1 MFKSIVPTT
10 VGLNNSNYVHANI
23 DEGFNFYSNGNNNIS
38 NNFPKKENGQIA
50 IEHEQI
56 LNVSNSYKINVEN
69 LVNAKTPEEIALRIL
84 KSQNIQNKRKYTDN
98 NNANYE
104 INKKSC
110 NLYNPNLCY
119 VNNSSGLQ
127 ENISS
132 QNKVLNQKYSDQ
144 HYFKYNFSEYQFQNN
159 IKEKWK
165 RHSDNRVV
173 YNTHGNSQNLFRPN
187 SRTSN
192 DINSNSNNNNNYYND
207 FHNYYNRGSNF
218 YNNNYKSI
226 YTNRPNIT
234 NDSQFFNFQKIPNR
248 AHNSVPLSQFN
259 DPQNMNYIDSN
270 IINQIDMIKFAY
282 KTKFHNQKNINNIKH
297 AYNIEKS
304 NYCNNI
310 YLSQNNCQL
319 DIWPNISNPAPN
331 YIVQKN
337 IHIEPHQNNKLFPIL
352 ETHKFEKKTDEII
365 TEIDN
370 NDLMNIN
377 GNSQTHK
384 MAPNLNEEENQTLEK
399 IINPINMNNIV
410 DKNAKI
416 QTEDDNHKIDT
427 EKIDKINNSIII
439 QDNKNDLNENKIN
452 NHNINIIEEISPN
465 LNEENEEKSIR
476 GILINEEKFSNFIEN
491 DKSLPLSSLMFE
503 PKKELEIFKS
513 PELLDQT
520 DDEIL
525 YTLKDRKNK
534 ETEKYKNDYINLNKD
549 DDNKMRIF
557 FEQNIES
564 FLNLDSN
571 DINRNK
577 KLKNI
582 ISSIEI
588 CLKCEKDLTYAD
600 TRKIEILFDKLLS
613 NIDSYTNREI
623 SYRKFVKEYKEV
635 NSSSSFLD
643 EYGNENSINDEE
655 EDEVI
660 QSKLENNTEDEN
672 MNKIS
677 KKYSQKNR
685 QTNTKKNNLKN
696 NSIDEKTNTNN
707 ISDII
712 YGNYNILLYL
722 LLLNFTFFK
731 NYIDIEEINKHI
743 LINLKT
749 NFKNIIIKLCE
760 NEIKNKIIQFYNIH
774 EQFLIQLIWI
784 YEKVLLYIYDIYIY
798 IEKYDTVLINLLD
811 LCLLTFQTNYN
822 IQIIILHSINLLLKV
837 FNTNQLKNMKRY
849 ILDNLIMNIN
859 TIDFKY
865 NKINFKNSH
874 TNSTYI
880 HLSIFLII
888 KIAESFSFY
897 YGDIKKKFI
906 LQQKF
911 KQIKIQ
917 NKLDKKTDKNV
928 SKKFKNGKKREK
940 IYSMSSHDYSRI
952 IDKDEE
958 DEEDEDDEE
967 YNFYDEYSR
976 GKKGEKHNNN
986 NNKLKLKKKNIKTTE
1001 IKHVK
1006 DSNSSSDDS
1015 FNFSIFTSENDSEI
1029 LQSDIFLEKKLV
1041 GKPTNSDKVSKLR
1054 NNNNFIN
1061 DKNVYID
1068 NSKHL
1073 HKSVERKYSMR
1084 KKTKP
1089 KSDIYEYDNLND
1101 THDMKIMHHNK
1112 KKKNRDTIKVIA
1124 PIKYSDSIDQ
1134 YFDITY
1140 QKESLKTYEAKKKTE
1155 IANLENP
1162 TEEALNKFMM
1172 EQNFKRLNNI
1182 INYILIEIIKKILYD
1197 DNKNGRNILEVIVL
1211 DLIKCCDNPLLSLST
1226 MFIKNLTHLFFDIL
1240 NKKQENNIKE
1250 TCLFILRYMIKY
1262 IFSIY
1267 NYINNSCFHLLY
1279 NFNNETKNNKFIKPI
1294 LNIKDDN
1301 NNNNNHI
1308 DPIQN
1313 DSEIKLS
1320 PSFRKA
1326 NKILNREDSKSK
1338 KLTQTAKNKK
1348 AIIKGKNPKKKN
1360 QKKNEQNESTD
1371 NINITSISN
1380 DNENFKKNDTEKKNN
1395 FKCCHEKK
1403 EGEQIVLC
1411 SICEQLYHITCINKG
1426 FNKLDLENNNILFS
1440 LEESKTDEASQ
1451 EIEENYI
1458 RGKYQNIA
1466 QKEERD
1472 KYDNKNSGNNND
1484 ISKFL
1489 KYNCDNCKIKN
1500 NTKSFII
1507 KETQRY
1513 NSILNIS
1520 LKRKKEKKNGFYC
1533 MQKFLNNL
1541 NIFDIYYYYLLIY
1554 IKKDNLNENIEKNF
1568 NNIYTYILLLYN
1580 NFIYTSQVSQNL
1592 DNISEDHKLIE
1603 TVSVKKKKENQTN
1616 RKNKKNRNNKISDIS
1631 NTMCKDI
1638 HASQYSDQNI
1648 FELMREKNEDSEMKE
1663 KEKIVFLKKT
1673 NNLLIYEFK
1682 NVKENQDTILS
1693 LGDMYNF
1700 DIYISHIWKL
1710 YLYFFFYDFFTISF
1724 NQLFYILYENNN
1736 KNLRYYS
1743 ISIINNI
1750 INDNYL
1756 YLKCKQTQNILLS
1769 CLTDNY
1775 LKVREY
1781 TLCIFYN
1788 FCKSFL
1794 EVNIIINRTLKPTQ
1808 NFLLKNRK
1816 NEKKNKDFEISQIS
1830 DKIQNI
1836 RSKDI
1841 DSATNNTSENE
1852 YEWNHKN
1859 SQINLNEYITDEI
1872 IESVKRCTKDIKIS
1886 VRIISVK
1893 ILKYIIYFNKYIKRY
1908 NLLKQDDNTK
1918 YEENNYKQF
1927 HKENKIN
1934 DSISD
1939 NVLILNDLIERYASP
1954 FDNETMKN
1962 TVLEILIEIFF
1973 INIFAFSKKKKEME
1987 YLQDR
1992 ITKIPNKDNIT
2003 DENEQNYKSTT
2014 SLCKKKN
2021 YSENLSQEI
2030 EYDRHDTFIYAET
2043 FNDQT
2048 NNKYIEIEEDIN
2060 NLFIHLLYVFKNK
2073 HDINIINKMLEY
2085 MDKNFRKYE
2094 EKLNIMQN
2102 MMNKYNVNGEDY
2114 EEDENNPETKKKEEK
2129 KKKLIKKKKK
2139 KKNAIKNK
2147 RSKQDIK
2154 NDNIKYN
2161 YNDEDEYL
2169 NDSNSQDELSSDDE
2183 EKLKN
2188 KENYLTKTKNNIY
2201 NIYINNY
2208 YKYIEILRNKCIKY
2222 ILEVWIYNLI
2232 SLFVK
2237 TRRNKIHEN
2246 ETKKIIKIFNIIIE
2260 IYPNLFI
2267 KYLTFFYLYIYN
2279 NDVSKDI
2286 CELLSSVIP
2295 HCKLDLHLKLQ
2306 LKKIKFNNTLL
2317 YHNNISISRSY
2328 VQLLCSL
2335 HTYIFSNFSYFKNYI
2350 EDCFIALY
2358 KYKLFFL
2365 VNNYIHQLNDFVREF
2380 YYMSEEDKIAIKFKL
2395 CQLHLLKLNEKDNQN
2410 TDKKEKLEDHEFQK
2424 QIQSQGFEDTDKNN
2438 NLQNPENFFLCNII
2452 DITYENFICFL
2463 NEYKKYIFEIF
2474 SISHNDILNINKYTW
2489 LISVIMEFINV
2500 NKIIL
2505 NNMYKDE
2512 IDTKIHAT
2520 LIDEINENKNSNKYS
2535 NDKKIKYIKL
2545 SDLNKKVQI
2554 YTNGILY
2561 FEFMHNKQMD
2571 YIKKWNILKLKKEI
2585 ISEIINKKF
2594 NINKI
2599 ESFADICN
2607 YKFYDVVLIL
2617 KKLLIDL
2624 FYISNDIK
2632 CKSFF
2637 LLCLSK
2643 ILSNYHN
2650 SHYIND
2656 LNLRNLFFFCINSQ
2670 NPSLQKNFLYILLQ
2684 LIKAYEH
2691 FFNNKDNIFY
2701 THSVENHDNFTNS
2714 SNKNKNVLDRVEPN
2728 DLNCKTKRKQ
2738 GNSGRNNK
2746 DNYYKKEKRTNQ
2758 TYKIQSKNYEKES
2771 NSTDIYLNDSNK
2783 NYSASNSSTMFANT
2797 DYKSNENNN
2806 ISKGINKLDCKNN
2819 KMKIEASIGNDA
2831 EIETQIGDEED
2842 IYDAENSHVN
2852 KSKTEQ
2858 FDNKKKFIQK
2868 KNKEIEITNKKEINN
2883 NNEDKNMINNNC
2895 HENENKFSQQTNTT
2909 KNKNNM
2915 HVLLLASLFTQKIVE
2930 IIKINQ
2936 FYYLDCSQEELNH
2949 IKNLGVQILNHLY
2962 REGFIQSTSICPTI
2976 FPLCFSSDVKLK
2988 LQGQKV
2994 INFIMEKEN
3003 YNFLNNL
3010 SECLQGLLFY
3020 IIENYYIK
3028 NRKQNYPNNED
3039 YKNIDNM
3046 NQFFLFSQMEPI
3058 FFKTLLD
3065 IYEKLET
3072 KKLKIMFLKIIL
3084 KQIENT
3090 SHFVL
3095 YEKVI
3100 SFVRYMN
3107 QKYPQYNQTEPQNYN
3122 DSIYTEMYSKNGAVQ
3137 ICSIKD
3143 IYCYISKNYFPQ
3155 DRQRTSNDFEENSSD
3170 ENLDTSENDEKYDE
3184 NENEKENSYELRKGL
3199 NSRKNKRNG
3208 SNKLLNS
3215 KESINFES
3223 VIAYSTTN
3231 YENLCNKD
3239 TGENIY
3245 IKIKKKYNNILEEH
3259 IIIDEYTIVNYFLF
3273 LYLQIL
3279 TYLISYINF
3288 STYNEIAILI
3298 HDINRVYSIT
3308 SSTINIGNDA
3318 DKVKPDYFHL
3328 LDEHIKQITNEDDNI
3343 REKEILNTPYITP
3356 NLNKIKC
3363 FIIVI
3368 LNNLVTNLM
3377 GNYNLSSERLSDLI
3391 DDNNLKENKIDEEK
3405 KEEKKNNFNYYDY
3418 IYECI
3423 DIYMGN
3429 PTEIVNKYSKHNL
3442 NTYEMNNDY
3451 LCKLINEGKNKKI
3464 LQKKKKKKNW
3474 KKSAG

>member
-23 DEGFNFYSNGNNNIS
+23 DEEFNFYNNGNNNIS
-38 NNFPKKENGQIA
+38 NNFPKKEKAQIA
-50 IEHEQI
+50 IDHEQI
-56 LNVSNSYKINVEN
+56 LNVSNSYNINIEN

-104 INKKSC
+104 INKKNC
-110 NLYNPNLCY
+110 NLYDPNLCY
-119 VNNSSGLQ
+119 INNSKLQ
-127 ENISS
+127 ANISS
-132 QNKVLNQKYSDQ
+132 QNALNQKYSDQ
-144 HYFKYNFSEYQFQNN
+144 HYFKYNFSEHQFQNS

-173 YNTHGNSQNLFRPN
+173 YNTHGGSQNLYRSN
-187 SRTSN
+187 NRTSN
-192 DINSNSNNNNNYYND
+192 DSSSNNNSNYYND
-207 FHNYYNRGSNF
+207 FHHY
-218 YNNNYKSI
+218 YNNNCNSI
-226 YTNRPNIT
+226 YMNRPYIT
-234 NDSQFFNFQKIPNR
+234 NESQFVNFQKIPNR

-282 KTKFHNQKNINNIKH
+282 KKKFLSHKNMNNTKQ
-297 AYNIEKS
+297 AYDIDKS

-310 YLSQNNCQL
+310 YLTQNDHKL
-319 DIWPNISNPAPN
+319 GVWPNASNPPPN
-331 YIVQKN
+331 YTVPQN
-337 IHIEPHQNNKLFPIL
+337 IHIEPYQNNDFLPIL
-352 ETHKFEKKTDEII
+352 EPQKFEKKTDETA
-365 TEIDN
+365 TEIGDSN
-370 NDLMNIN
+370 LMNIN
-377 GNSQTHK
+377 ENSEIHK
-384 MAPNLNEEENQTLEK
+384 IVQNSNEQEDKNLEQIGELTNAND
-399 IINPINMNNIV
+399 IV
-410 DKNAKI
+410 DKIAKI
-416 QTEDDNHKIDT
+416 QTEDSHKIDT
-427 EKIDKINNSIII
+427 EKICETNNSITNEN
-439 QDNKNDLNENKIN
+439 NKNDSNENKIN
-452 NHNINIIEEISPN
+452 NHNIDIVEKM
-465 LNEENEEKSIR
+465 EENIP
-476 GILINEEKFSNFIEN
+476 IFIEN
-491 DKSLPLSSLMFE
+491 DKSLPMPSLLFETKKTSDIFESS
-503 PKKELEIFKS
+503 ELV
-513 PELLDQT
+513 DQI

-525 YTLKDRKNK
+525 YKLKDIKNQ
-534 ETEKYKNDYINLNKD
+534 EIEKYKNDYINLNKD
-549 DDNKMRIF
+549 DNNKMRIF
-557 FEQNIES
+557 FEQNVES

-582 ISSIEI
+582 ISSIEV
-588 CLKCEKDLTYAD
+588 CLKCEKDLIYAD
-600 TRKIEILFDKLLS
+600 TKKIEILFDKLLS
-613 NIDSYTNREI
+613 NIDNYTNKEI
-623 SYRKFVKEYKEV
+623 SYRKYVKEDKEI
-635 NSSSSFLD
+635 NSSSSYLD
-643 EYGNENSINDEE
+643 EYGNENNINDDE
-655 EDEVI
+655 EDELI
-660 QSKLENNTEDEN
+660 APKLESNEN
-672 MNKIS
+672 V
-677 KKYSQKNR
+677 KKNSQKNR
-685 QTNTKKNNLKN
+685 QKNKKKSNLKN
-696 NSIDEKTNTNN
+696 SQKNNSNDEKTNTNN
-707 ISDII
+707 INDII

-722 LLLNFTFFK
+722 LLLNFTSFK

-749 NFKNIIIKLCE
+749 NFKNVIIKLCE
-760 NEIKNKIIQFYNIH
+760 NEIKNKIVQFYNIH
-774 EQFLIQLIWI
+774 EQFLIQLIWA

-811 LCLLTFQTNYN
+811 LCLITFQANYN

-837 FNTNQLKNMKRY
+837 FNTNQSKNMKKY
-849 ILDNLIMNIN
+849 ILDNLIINIS

-897 YGDIKKKFI
+897 YGDVKNKFI
-906 LQQKF
+906 LQQKS

-917 NKLDKKTDKNV
+917 NKLDKKYDKN
-928 SKKFKNGKKREK
+928 KPNKLKNGKNREK
-940 IYSMSSHDYSRI
+940 IYSLSSHDYSSLNE
-952 IDKDEE
+952 KG
-958 DEEDEDDEE
+958 EDEDDDDDED
-967 YNFYDEYSR
+967 YNFSDEYSR
-976 GKKGEKHNNN
+976 GKKGKQNNK
-986 NNKLKLKKKNIKTTE
+986 KLKLNKKKVKTTE
-1001 IKHVK
+1001 TNDVKH
-1006 DSNSSSDDS
+1006 SSSSSDDS
-1015 FNFSIFTSENDSEI
+1015 LNFSIFTSENDSENF
-1029 LQSDIFLEKKLV
+1029 QSDIFIEKKIAS
-1041 GKPTNSDKVSKLR
+1041 KPRNSNKVSKLR
-1054 NNNNFIN
+1054 KG
-1061 DKNVYID
+1061 KNAYTN

-1073 HKSVERKYSMR
+1073 HKYGERKYSMR
-1084 KKTKP
+1084 KKTKTR
-1089 KSDIYEYDNLND
+1089 SDIYEYDNLND
-1101 THDMKIMHHNK
+1101 THDMKIICHNNNK
-1112 KKKNRDTIKVIA
+1112 KNIDTDKIIA
-1124 PIKYSDSIDQ
+1124 PMKYSDNNGQ
-1134 YFDITY
+1134 YFDIGY
-1140 QKESLKTYEAKKKTE
+1140 RKESLKTYETKKKSD
-1155 IANLENP
+1155 IANSGNP
-1162 TEEALNKFMM
+1162 TEEELNKFMM

-1197 DNKNGRNILEVIVL
+1197 DNKNARNTLEVIVL

-1226 MFIKNLTHLFFDIL
+1226 MFVKNLTHLFFDIL

-1294 LNIKDDN
+1294 LNIKN
-1301 NNNNNHI
+1301 NNNQI
-1308 DPIQN
+1308 DPTQN
-1313 DSEIKLS
+1313 YLENK
-1320 PSFRKA
+1320 PSSSCRK
-1326 NKILNREDSKSK
+1326 NRKILTSENSNNSRSSYSFSNCTNSTDK

-1348 AIIKGKNPKKKN
+1348 TITKGKNSKKKK
-1360 QKKNEQNESTD
+1360 QKKNEHNENSEK
-1371 NINITSISN
+1371 INISNISN
-1380 DNENFKKNDTEKKNN
+1380 DNGNFKKKDTEKKKY

-1403 EGEQIVLC
+1403 EGEQIVRC

-1426 FNKLDLENNNILFS
+1426 FNKLDLENDNIYFS
-1440 LEESKTDEASQ
+1440 LEESKTDETPQ
-1451 EIEENYI
+1451 EVEENDNNAEH
-1458 RGKYQNIA
+1458 QNGV
-1466 QKEERD
+1466 QKKQKD
-1472 KYDNKNSGNNND
+1472 KDNNRNSGNND

-1500 NTKSFII
+1500 ITKSFII
-1507 KETQRY
+1507 KETQRH

-1520 LKRKKEKKNGFYC
+1520 LKKKKEKKNGFYC
-1533 MQKFLNNL
+1533 LQKFLNNL

-1554 IKKDNLNENIEKNF
+1554 IKKENLNENIEKNF

-1580 NFIYTSQVSQNL
+1580 NFIYTAQASQNS
-1592 DNISEDHKLIE
+1592 NKTSEDHKLIE
-1603 TVSVKKKKENQTN
+1603 IASVKKKKKSQTT
-1616 RKNKKNRNNKISDIS
+1616 RKNKKNRNSQISDIS
-1631 NTMCKDI
+1631 SIMCKDTNT
-1638 HASQYSDQNI
+1638 SQDSDQNI
-1648 FELMREKNEDSEMKE
+1648 FELMGDKNEDTEMKE
-1663 KEKIVFLKKT
+1663 KEKIVFFKKS

-1700 DIYISHIWKL
+1700 DIYISHVWKL

-1794 EVNIIINRTLKPTQ
+1794 EVDIIINRTQKSDH
-1808 NFLLKNRK
+1808 NFLLKNRQT
-1816 NEKKNKDFEISQIS
+1816 EKKDKDIEISEIS
-1830 DKIQNI
+1830 KKVQNL

-1841 DSATNNTSENE
+1841 DSVTNNTSENE
-1852 YEWNHKN
+1852 YEWNRKN
-1859 SQINLNEYITDEI
+1859 NQINLNEYITDEI

-1918 YEENNYKQF
+1918 FEENNQI

-1934 DSISD
+1934 DSITD
-1939 NVLILNDLIERYASP
+1939 NVLILNDIIERYASP

-1962 TVLEILIEIFF
+1962 TVLEILIEMFF
-1973 INIFAFSKKKKEME
+1973 INIFALSNKRNEME
-1987 YLQDR
+1987 YTQDKVSN
-1992 ITKIPNKDNIT
+1992 ISNK
-2003 DENEQNYKSTT
+2003 NEQNYKSTT
-2014 SLCKKKN
+2014 LCKSKN
-2021 YSENLSQEI
+2021 YSQNLSNETESDG
-2030 EYDRHDTFIYAET
+2030 EYEES
-2043 FNDQT
+2043 FNDHS
-2048 NNKYIEIEEDIN
+2048 NSKYVEIEEDVS
-2060 NLFIHLLYVFKNK
+2060 NLFIHLLFVFKNK

-2085 MDKNFRKYE
+2085 MDKNFKKYE
-2094 EKLNIMQN
+2094 DKLNIIQN
-2102 MMNKYNVNGEDY
+2102 VMNKYNADGDDY
-2114 EEDENNPETKKKEEK
+2114 EEDENDPETKKKEEK
-2129 KKKLIKKKKK
+2129 KKKLMLKKKK
-2139 KKNAIKNK
+2139 KKNTIKNK
-2147 RSKQDIK
+2147 RSKQDLK
-2154 NDNIKYN
+2154 NGNTKYN
-2161 YNDEDEYL
+2161 HNDEDENL
-2169 NDSNSQDELSSDDE
+2169 DDSNSLDESRSSDDE

-2188 KENYLTKTKNNIY
+2188 KENNLTKTKNNIY

-2208 YKYIEILRNKCIKY
+2208 YKYIEILGNKCIKY

-2328 VQLLCSL
+2328 IQLLCSL

-2350 EDCFIALY
+2350 EDCFIVLY

-2365 VNNYIHQLNDFVREF
+2365 VNNYILQLNDFVREF
-2380 YYMSEEDKIAIKFKL
+2380 YYMSEEDKTAIKHKL
-2395 CQLHLLKLNEKDNQN
+2395 CQLYLLKSNEKDEQIM
-2410 TDKKEKLEDHEFQK
+2410 DEKEKHEDPEFQK
-2424 QIQSQGFEDTDKNN
+2424 QIQSQGLEDNDKNS
-2438 NLQNPENFFLCNII
+2438 NLQNPENFFLHNII
-2452 DITYENFICFL
+2452 DITYEDFIFFL

-2489 LISVIMEFINV
+2489 LVSVIMEFINV

-2505 NNMYKDE
+2505 NDVYKDE
-2512 IDTKIHAT
+2512 IDTNIHAT
-2520 LIDEINENKNSNKYS
+2520 LTDETNENKNSINNYS
-2535 NDKKIKYIKL
+2535 NDKNIKYIKL
-2545 SDLNKKVQI
+2545 SDLSKNVQI

-2585 ISEIINKKF
+2585 ILEIINKKF

-2607 YKFYDVVLIL
+2607 YKFYDVVLVL

-2684 LIKAYEH
+2684 LIKTYEH
-2691 FFNNKDNIFY
+2691 FFNNKDNLFY
-2701 THSVENHDNFTNS
+2701 THSLENNDNLPNL
-2714 SNKNKNVLDRVEPN
+2714 SNKNKKVLELVENADP
-2728 DLNCKTKRKQ
+2728 NCKIKRKQ
-2738 GNSGRNNK
+2738 ANVKRNNK
-2746 DNYYKKEKRTNQ
+2746 DNHYKKEK
-2758 TYKIQSKNYEKES
+2758 QSSQADKSQSQSYEKES
-2771 NSTDIYLNDSNK
+2771 NS
-2783 NYSASNSSTMFANT
+2783 SAMFANT
-2797 DYKSNENNN
+2797 DYKSNENNQHN
-2806 ISKGINKLDCKNN
+2806 HISKGRNKINCKNN
-2819 KMKIEASIGNDA
+2819 TMKIETSIDDDD
-2831 EIETQIGDEED
+2831 EIETQIGDD
-2842 IYDAENSHVN
+2842 DDAYDAENGDLN
-2852 KSKTEQ
+2852 KSRTEH
-2858 FDNKKKFIQK
+2858 FANKKKNIQK
-2868 KNKEIEITNKKEINN
+2868 KNKQTEIANKRESIRNG
-2883 NNEDKNMINNNC
+2883 EDNSWN
-2895 HENENKFSQQTNTT
+2895 ENENKFDQQTDTP

-2930 IIKINQ
+2930 ILKINK
-2936 FYYLDCSQEELNH
+2936 FFYLDCSQEELNH

-2976 FPLCFSSDVKLK
+2976 FPLCFSSDIKLK

-3020 IIENYYIK
+3020 IIENYYIQ
-3028 NRKQNYPNNED
+3028 NRKQNCSNNEE

-3058 FFKTLLD
+3058 FFKALLD

-3090 SHFVL
+3090 SHSVL

-3100 SFVRYMN
+3100 NFVRFMN
-3107 QKYPQYNQTEPQNYN
+3107 QKYAQYNQTDPQNISQWKQN
-3122 DSIYTEMYSKNGAVQ
+3122 DNIYTEMYSKNGAIQ

-3143 IYCYISKNYFPQ
+3143 IYCYISKNYLPK
-3155 DRQRTSNDFEENSSD
+3155 DRQRISNDSEENLSD
-3170 ENLDTSENDEKYDE
+3170 ENFDTSENDENDDGNE
-3184 NENEKENSYELRKGL
+3184 NENSHGLRKKP
-3199 NSRKNKRNG
+3199 NVRKNKRNG
-3208 SNKLLNS
+3208 SNKILNS

-3223 VIAYSTTN
+3223 VTADSTTN
-3231 YENLCNKD
+3231 YENSCDKD
-3239 TGENIY
+3239 TEKNIY

-3259 IIIDEYTIVNYFLF
+3259 TIIDEYTIVNYFLF
-3273 LYLQIL
+3273 LYLQML

-3318 DKVKPDYFHL
+3318 DKVKPEDFHF
-3328 LDEHIKQITNEDDNI
+3328 LDEHIKQIANEDDNI
-3343 REKEILNTPYITP
+3343 REKEMLNTPYIAS
-3356 NLNKIKC
+3356 NLNKVKC
-3363 FIIVI
+3363 FIIVV
-3368 LNNLVTNLM
+3368 LGNLVTNLM
-3377 GNYNLSSERLSDLI
+3377 GNYNLGADRLSDLI

-3405 KEEKKNNFNYYDY
+3405 REEKKSNFNYYDY

-3429 PTEIVNKYSKHNL
+3429 STEIVNKYSKHNL

-3451 LCKLINEGKNKKI
+3451 LNKLINEGKNNKI
-3464 LQKKKKKKNW
+3464 LQKKRKNRVGKKTKVNNEEE
-3474 KKSAG
+3474 

>member
-23 DEGFNFYSNGNNNIS
+23 DEEFNFYNNGNNNIS
-38 NNFPKKENGQIA
+38 NNFSQKEKAQIA

-56 LNVSNSYKINVEN
+56 LNVSNSYNINIEN

-104 INKKSC
+104 INKKNC
-110 NLYNPNLCY
+110 NLYDPNLCY
-119 VNNSSGLQ
+119 INNSELQ
-127 ENISS
+127 ANISS
-132 QNKVLNQKYSDQ
+132 QNVLNQKYSDQ
-144 HYFKYNFSEYQFQNN
+144 HYFKYNFSEHQFQNS

-173 YNTHGNSQNLFRPN
+173 YNTHGGSQNLCRSN

-192 DINSNSNNNNNYYND
+192 DTSSNNHNNYYND
-207 FHNYYNRGSNF
+207 FRHY
-218 YNNNYKSI
+218 YNNNYNSL
-226 YTNRPNIT
+226 YMNRPYIT
-234 NDSQFFNFQKIPNR
+234 NESRFVNFQKIPNR

-282 KTKFHNQKNINNIKH
+282 KKNFLNHKNMNNIKQ
-297 AYNIEKS
+297 AYNIDKS

-310 YLSQNNCQL
+310 YSIQNDHKL
-319 DIWPNISNPAPN
+319 GIWPNASNPPPN
-331 YIVQKN
+331 HTVPQNK
-337 IHIEPHQNNKLFPIL
+337 HIRSYQNNSLLPIL
-352 ETHKFEKKTDEII
+352 EPQKFEKKTDEII
-365 TEIDN
+365 TEIGDSN
-370 NDLMNIN
+370 LMNIN
-377 GNSQTHK
+377 ENPEIHQMVQNS
-384 MAPNLNEEENQTLEK
+384 NEQENKNLEK
-399 IINPINMNNIV
+399 IIEPTNTNDI
-410 DKNAKI
+410 AKI
-416 QTEDDNHKIDT
+416 QTKDSHKIDT
-427 EKIDKINNSIII
+427 EKIDEANNFITSEN
-439 QDNKNDLNENKIN
+439 NKNDSNENKIN
-452 NHNINIIEEISPN
+452 NHNINIVKEM
-465 LNEENEEKSIR
+465 EENIP
-476 GILINEEKFSNFIEN
+476 NFIEN
-491 DKSLPLSSLMFE
+491 DKSLPMPSLLFE
-503 PKKELEIFKS
+503 TKKTSDIFES
-513 PELLDQT
+513 PELVDKT
-520 DDEIL
+520 DDEVL
-525 YTLKDRKNK
+525 YTLKDIKNK
-534 ETEKYKNDYINLNKD
+534 EIEKHKNDYINLNKG

-577 KLKNI
+577 KLKSI
-582 ISSIEI
+582 ISSIEV
-588 CLKCEKDLTYAD
+588 CLKCEKDLIYAD
-600 TRKIEILFDKLLS
+600 TRKIEILLDKLLS
-613 NIDSYTNREI
+613 NIDNYTNKEI
-623 SYRKFVKEYKEV
+623 SYRKYVKEDKEI
-635 NSSSSFLD
+635 NSSSSCLD
-643 EYGNENSINDEE
+643 EYGNENNMNDDE
-655 EDEVI
+655 EDELIVP
-660 QSKLENNTEDEN
+660 KLENNGKDEN
-672 MNKIS
+672 V
-677 KKYSQKNR
+677 KKGSQKNR
-685 QTNTKKNNLKN
+685 QKNKKKNNLKN
-696 NSIDEKTNTNN
+696 SQNNNSNDEKTNTNN
-707 ISDII
+707 INDII

-749 NFKNIIIKLCE
+749 NFKNVIIKLCE

-774 EQFLIQLIWI
+774 EQLLIQLIWT

-811 LCLLTFQTNYN
+811 LCLLTFQANYN

-837 FNTNQLKNMKRY
+837 FNTSQLKNMKKY
-849 ILDNLIMNIN
+849 ILDNLIININ

-888 KIAESFSFY
+888 KIAESFAFY
-897 YGDIKKKFI
+897 YGDVKNKFI
-906 LQQKF
+906 LQQKS
-911 KQIKIQ
+911 KQIKRQ
-917 NKLDKKTDKNV
+917 SKLDKSVPNKLN
-928 SKKFKNGKKREK
+928 NGKKREK
-940 IYSMSSHDYSRI
+940 IYSLSSHDYSSLN
-952 IDKDEE
+952 DKDDEE
-958 DEEDEDDEE
+958 DDDDDDDDED
-967 YNFYDEYSR
+967 YNFSDEYSR
-976 GKKGEKHNNN
+976 GKKGKKN
-986 NNKLKLKKKNIKTTE
+986 NNKLKLKKKNVKATE
-1001 IKHVK
+1001 TK
-1006 DSNSSSDDS
+1006 DAKYSSSSSDDS
-1015 FNFSIFTSENDSEI
+1015 LNFSIFTSENDSENF
-1029 LQSDIFLEKKLV
+1029 QSDIYMEKKVL
-1041 GKPTNSDKVSKLR
+1041 GKPKITDKVSKLR
-1054 NNNNFIN
+1054 KG
-1061 DKNVYID
+1061 KNTYTN
-1068 NSKHL
+1068 NSKYL
-1073 HKSVERKYSMR
+1073 HKYGERKYSMR
-1084 KKTKP
+1084 KKTKTR
-1089 KSDIYEYDNLND
+1089 SDIYEYDNLND
-1101 THDMKIMHHNK
+1101 THDIKMMHHNK
-1112 KKKNRDTIKVIA
+1112 NKKNVGTDKVIA
-1124 PIKYSDSIDQ
+1124 SMKYSDSSDQ
-1134 YFDITY
+1134 CFDIGY
-1140 QKESLKTYEAKKKTE
+1140 RKESLKTSGAKKKND
-1155 IANLENP
+1155 IANLGNP
-1162 TEEALNKFMM
+1162 TEEELNKFMM

-1197 DNKNGRNILEVIVL
+1197 DNKNARNTLEVIVL

-1226 MFIKNLTHLFFDIL
+1226 MFVKNLTHLFFDIL

-1294 LNIKDDN
+1294 LNIKN
-1301 NNNNNHI
+1301 NNNQI
-1308 DPIQN
+1308 GTAQN
-1313 DSEIKLS
+1313 DLENKSS
-1320 PSFRKA
+1320 PSCRK
-1326 NKILNREDSKSK
+1326 NRKILTSENSNNSRSSYSLSNCTNSNDK

-1348 AIIKGKNPKKKN
+1348 VITKGKSSKKKK
-1360 QKKNEQNESTD
+1360 QKKNKQNENSD
-1371 NINITSISN
+1371 KISISNISN
-1380 DNENFKKNDTEKKNN
+1380 DNENFKKKNIEIKKY

-1403 EGEQIVLC
+1403 EGEQIVRC

-1426 FNKLDLENNNILFS
+1426 FNKLDLENDNIYFS
-1440 LEESKTDEASQ
+1440 LEENKTDETPQ
-1451 EIEENYI
+1451 ELEENDSNAE
-1458 RGKYQNIA
+1458 YQNGL
-1466 QKEERD
+1466 QKKQKD
-1472 KYDNKNSGNNND
+1472 KDNNRNNDNND

-1500 NTKSFII
+1500 ITKSFII
-1507 KETQRY
+1507 KETQRH

-1520 LKRKKEKKNGFYC
+1520 LKKKKEKKNGFYC
-1533 MQKFLNNL
+1533 LQKFLNNL

-1554 IKKDNLNENIEKNF
+1554 IKKENLNENIEKNF

-1580 NFIYTSQVSQNL
+1580 NFIYTAQVS
-1592 DNISEDHKLIE
+1592 NISEDHKLVEIA
-1603 TVSVKKKKENQTN
+1603 SVKKKKERPTS
-1616 RKNKKNRNNKISDIS
+1616 RKNKKNRNSQISDIS
-1631 NTMCKDI
+1631 AILCKDTYS
-1638 HASQYSDQNI
+1638 SQDSDQNI
-1648 FELMREKNEDSEMKE
+1648 FELMGEKNKDPEMKE
-1663 KEKIVFLKKT
+1663 KEKIIFIKKA

-1682 NVKENQDTILS
+1682 NVKENQDIILS

-1794 EVNIIINRTLKPTQ
+1794 EVDTIINRTQKNDQ
-1808 NFLLKNRK
+1808 NFLLKNRQT
-1816 NEKKNKDFEISQIS
+1816 EKKDKDLEISQTS
-1830 DKIQNI
+1830 EKVQNI
-1836 RSKDI
+1836 RNKDI
-1841 DSATNNTSENE
+1841 DSVTNNTSENE
-1852 YEWNHKN
+1852 YEWNCKN
-1859 SQINLNEYITDEI
+1859 NQINLNEYITDEI

-1908 NLLKQDDNTK
+1908 DLLKQDDNTK
-1918 YEENNYKQF
+1918 YEENTQL

-1934 DSISD
+1934 DSVTD
-1939 NVLILNDLIERYASP
+1939 NVLILNDIIERYASP

-1973 INIFAFSKKKKEME
+1973 INIFALSNKRNEME
-1987 YLQDR
+1987 YTQDK
-1992 ITKIPNKDNIT
+1992 TSKMSNKR
-2003 DENEQNYKSTT
+2003 EQDYKSTT
-2014 SLCKKKN
+2014 LCKSKN
-2021 YSENLSQEI
+2021 YSQALPNETESDDQ
-2030 EYDRHDTFIYAET
+2030 YDES
-2043 FNDQT
+2043 FNDHS
-2048 NNKYIEIEEDIN
+2048 NSKYVEIEEDVN
-2060 NLFIHLLYVFKNK
+2060 NLFIHLLFVFKNK

-2085 MDKNFRKYE
+2085 MDKNFKKYE
-2094 EKLNIMQN
+2094 DKLNIIQN
-2102 MMNKYNVNGEDY
+2102 
-2114 EEDENNPETKKKEEK
+2114 
-2129 KKKLIKKKKK
+2129 KKKLILKKKK

-2147 RSKQDIK
+2147 RSKQDLK
-2154 NDNIKYN
+2154 NGNTKYN
-2161 YNDEDEYL
+2161 YNDEDDNL
-2169 NDSNSQDELSSDDE
+2169 NDSNSVDESRSSDDE

-2188 KENYLTKTKNNIY
+2188 KENSLTKTKNNIY

-2222 ILEVWIYNLI
+2222 ILEVWIHNLI

-2246 ETKKIIKIFNIIIE
+2246 ETKKIIQIFNIIIE

-2328 VQLLCSL
+2328 IQLLCSL

-2350 EDCFIALY
+2350 EDCFIVLY

-2365 VNNYIHQLNDFVREF
+2365 VNNYILQLNDFIREF
-2380 YYMSEEDKIAIKFKL
+2380 YYMSEEDKTAIKYKL
-2395 CQLHLLKLNEKDNQN
+2395 CQLYLLKLNEKDEQIM
-2410 TDKKEKLEDHEFQK
+2410 DDKEKHEDPEFQK
-2424 QIQSQGFEDTDKNN
+2424 QIQSQGLDDNDKNS
-2438 NLQNPENFFLCNII
+2438 NLQNPENFFIHNII
-2452 DITYENFICFL
+2452 DITYEDFISFL
-2463 NEYKKYIFEIF
+2463 NDYKKYIFEIF

-2505 NNMYKDE
+2505 NDIYKDE
-2512 IDTKIHAT
+2512 VDTKLHAT
-2520 LIDEINENKNSNKYS
+2520 LTDETNENKNSINNYS
-2535 NDKKIKYIKL
+2535 NGKSIKYIKL
-2545 SDLNKKVQI
+2545 SDLSKNIQI

-2607 YKFYDVVLIL
+2607 YKFYDVVLVL

-2656 LNLRNLFFFCINSQ
+2656 LHLRNLFFFCINSQ

-2684 LIKAYEH
+2684 LIKTYEH

-2701 THSVENHDNFTNS
+2701 THSLENNDNLPNI
-2714 SNKNKNVLDRVEPN
+2714 SNKNKSILEPAESG
-2728 DLNCKTKRKQ
+2728 DPNCKIKRKQ
-2738 GNSGRNNK
+2738 ANSGRNNK
-2746 DNYYKKEKRTNQ
+2746 DNHYKKEKRSNQ
-2758 TYKIQSKNYEKES
+2758 TDKSQSYEKES
-2771 NSTDIYLNDSNK
+2771 NS
-2783 NYSASNSSTMFANT
+2783 SAMFAST
-2797 DYKSNENNN
+2797 DHKSNEDSQHNN
-2806 ISKGINKLDCKNN
+2806 ISKGRNKTSCKNN
-2819 KMKIEASIGNDA
+2819 KMKIEASIGDDD
-2831 EIETQIGDEED
+2831 EIETQIGEDDEA
-2842 IYDAENSHVN
+2842 YDAENGDAN
-2852 KSKTEQ
+2852 KSRAEH
-2858 FDNKKKFIQK
+2858 FANKKKNMQK
-2868 KNKEIEITNKKEINN
+2868 KNKQTEIANKRESIRNGEDNN
-2883 NNEDKNMINNNC
+2883 LN
-2895 HENENKFSQQTNTT
+2895 ENENKFEQTDTP

-2915 HVLLLASLFTQKIVE
+2915 HVLLLASLFTQKIIE
-2930 IIKINQ
+2930 ILKINKL
-2936 FYYLDCSQEELNH
+2936 FYLDCSQEELNH
-2949 IKNLGVQILNHLY
+2949 IKNLGIQILNHLY

-2976 FPLCFSSDVKLK
+2976 FPLCFSSDIKLK

-3020 IIENYYIK
+3020 IIENYYIQ
-3028 NRKQNYPNNED
+3028 NRKQNWYNNEE

-3090 SHFVL
+3090 SHSVL

-3100 SFVRYMN
+3100 SFVRFMN
-3107 QKYPQYNQTEPQNYN
+3107 QKYPQYNQTGPQNTSQCDQN
-3122 DSIYTEMYSKNGAVQ
+3122 DNVYTEVCSQNGVIQ

-3143 IYCYISKNYFPQ
+3143 IYCYISKNYLPK
-3155 DRQRTSNDFEENSSD
+3155 DRQRISNDFEEDLSD
-3170 ENLDTSENDEKYDE
+3170 ENFDTSENDENDDE
-3184 NENEKENSYELRKGL
+3184 HENSHELKKKS
-3199 NSRKNKRNG
+3199 NVRKNKRNG
-3208 SNKLLNS
+3208 SNKILNS

-3223 VIAYSTTN
+3223 VTADSTTN
-3231 YENLCNKD
+3231 YENSYDKD
-3239 TGENIY
+3239 IGKNIY

-3308 SSTINIGNDA
+3308 SSTINTGNDT
-3318 DKVKPDYFHL
+3318 DKVKPDYFHF
-3328 LDEHIKQITNEDDNI
+3328 LDEHIKQITSEDDNI
-3343 REKEILNTPYITP
+3343 REKEMLNTPYITS
-3356 NLNKIKC
+3356 NLNKVKC

-3368 LNNLVTNLM
+3368 LGNLVTNLM
-3377 GNYNLSSERLSDLI
+3377 GNYNLGADRLSDLI

-3405 KEEKKNNFNYYDY
+3405 REEKKSNFNYYDY

-3423 DIYMGN
+3423 DIYIGN
-3429 PTEIVNKYSKHNL
+3429 STEIVNKYSKHNL

-3451 LCKLINEGKNKKI
+3451 LNKLINEGKNNKI
-3464 LQKKKKKKNW
+3464 LQRKRKKRVGKKTKVNKEEE
-3474 KKSAG
+3474 

>member
-23 DEGFNFYSNGNNNIS
+23 DEEFNFYNNSNNNIS
-38 NNFPKKENGQIA
+38 NNFPKKDKAQIA

-56 LNVSNSYKINVEN
+56 LNVSNSYNINIEN

-104 INKKSC
+104 INKKNC
-110 NLYNPNLCY
+110 NLYDPNLCY
-119 VNNSSGLQ
+119 INNSELQ
-127 ENISS
+127 ANISS
-132 QNKVLNQKYSDQ
+132 QNVLNQKYSDQ
-144 HYFKYNFSEYQFQNN
+144 HYFKYNFSEHQFQNS

-173 YNTHGNSQNLFRPN
+173 YNTHGGSQNLCRSN

-192 DINSNSNNNNNYYND
+192 GTSSSNHNNYYND
-207 FHNYYNRGSNF
+207 FRHY
-218 YNNNYKSI
+218 YNNNYNSL
-226 YTNRPNIT
+226 YRNRPYIT
-234 NDSQFFNFQKIPNR
+234 NESRFVNFQKIPNR

-282 KTKFHNQKNINNIKH
+282 KKNFLNHKNMNNIKQ
-297 AYNIEKS
+297 AYNIDKS

-310 YLSQNNCQL
+310 YSIQNDHKL
-319 DIWPNISNPAPN
+319 GIWPNASNPPPNHTAP
-331 YIVQKN
+331 QN
-337 IHIEPHQNNKLFPIL
+337 IHIRSYQNNNFLPIL
-352 ETHKFEKKTDEII
+352 EPQKFEKKTDEII
-365 TEIDN
+365 TEIADSN
-370 NDLMNIN
+370 LMNIN
-377 GNSQTHK
+377 ENPEIHQMVQNS
-384 MAPNLNEEENQTLEK
+384 NEQENKNLEK
-399 IINPINMNNIV
+399 IIEPTNANDI
-410 DKNAKI
+410 AKI
-416 QTEDDNHKIDT
+416 QTKDSHKIDT
-427 EKIDKINNSIII
+427 EKIDETNNSITSEN
-439 QDNKNDLNENKIN
+439 NKNDSNENKIN
-452 NHNINIIEEISPN
+452 NHNINIVNEM
-465 LNEENEEKSIR
+465 EENIP
-476 GILINEEKFSNFIEN
+476 NFIEN
-491 DKSLPLSSLMFE
+491 DKSLPMPSLLFE
-503 PKKELEIFKS
+503 TKKTSDIFEV
-513 PELLDQT
+513 PELVDKI

-525 YTLKDRKNK
+525 YTLKDIKNN
-534 ETEKYKNDYINLNKD
+534 EIEKHKNDYINLNKG

-577 KLKNI
+577 KLKSI
-582 ISSIEI
+582 ISSVEV
-588 CLKCEKDLTYAD
+588 CLKCEKDLIYAD
-600 TRKIEILFDKLLS
+600 TRKIEILLDKLLS
-613 NIDSYTNREI
+613 NIDNYTNKEI
-623 SYRKFVKEYKEV
+623 SYRKYVKEDKEI
-635 NSSSSFLD
+635 NSSSSCLD
-643 EYGNENSINDEE
+643 EYGNENNINDDE
-655 EDEVI
+655 EDELIV
-660 QSKLENNTEDEN
+660 SKLESNGKDEN
-672 MNKIS
+672 V
-677 KKYSQKNR
+677 KKGSQKNR
-685 QTNTKKNNLKN
+685 QKNKKKNNLKN
-696 NSIDEKTNTNN
+696 SQNNNSNDEKTNTNN
-707 ISDII
+707 INDII

-731 NYIDIEEINKHI
+731 NYIDVEEINKHI

-749 NFKNIIIKLCE
+749 NFKNVIIKLCE

-774 EQFLIQLIWI
+774 EQLLIQLIWT

-811 LCLLTFQTNYN
+811 LCLLTFQANYN

-837 FNTNQLKNMKRY
+837 FNTSQLKNMKKY
-849 ILDNLIMNIN
+849 ILDNLIININ

-888 KIAESFSFY
+888 KIAESFAFY
-897 YGDIKKKFI
+897 YGDVKNKFI
-906 LQQKF
+906 LQQKS
-911 KQIKIQ
+911 KQIKRQ
-917 NKLDKKTDKNV
+917 SKLEKSVSNKLI
-928 SKKFKNGKKREK
+928 SGKKREK
-940 IYSMSSHDYSRI
+940 IYSLSSHDYSSLN
-952 IDKDEE
+952 DKD
-958 DEEDEDDEE
+958 DDEDEDDDDDED
-967 YNFYDEYSR
+967 YNFSDEYAR
-976 GKKGEKHNNN
+976 GKKGKKN
-986 NNKLKLKKKNIKTTE
+986 NNKLKLKKKNIKATE
-1001 IKHVK
+1001 TKDAK
-1006 DSNSSSDDS
+1006 DSSTSSDDS
-1015 FNFSIFTSENDSEI
+1015 LNFSIFTSENDSEKF
-1029 LQSDIFLEKKLV
+1029 QSDIYMEKKVLD
-1041 GKPTNSDKVSKLR
+1041 KPKNIDKVSKLR
-1054 NNNNFIN
+1054 KGKNTYIN
-1061 DKNVYID
+1061 
-1068 NSKHL
+1068 NSKYL
-1073 HKSVERKYSMR
+1073 HKYGERKSSMR
-1084 KKTKP
+1084 KKTKTR
-1089 KSDIYEYDNLND
+1089 SDIYEYDNLND
-1101 THDMKIMHHNK
+1101 THDIKMMHHNK
-1112 KKKNRDTIKVIA
+1112 NKKNVRTDKIIA
-1124 PIKYSDSIDQ
+1124 PMKYSDSSDQ
-1134 YFDITY
+1134 CFDIGY
-1140 QKESLKTYEAKKKTE
+1140 RKESLKASGAKKKNDIT
-1155 IANLENP
+1155 NSGNP
-1162 TEEALNKFMM
+1162 TEEELNKFMM

-1197 DNKNGRNILEVIVL
+1197 DNKNARNILEVIVL

-1226 MFIKNLTHLFFDIL
+1226 MFVKNLTHLFFDIL

-1294 LNIKDDN
+1294 LNIKN
-1301 NNNNNHI
+1301 NNNQI
-1308 DPIQN
+1308 GTAQN
-1313 DSEIKLS
+1313 GLENKSS
-1320 PSFRKA
+1320 PSCRK
-1326 NKILNREDSKSK
+1326 NRKILTSENSNNSRSSYSLSNCTNSNDK

-1348 AIIKGKNPKKKN
+1348 VITKGKSSKIKK
-1360 QKKNEQNESTD
+1360 QKKNKQNENND
-1371 NINITSISN
+1371 KISISN
-1380 DNENFKKNDTEKKNN
+1380 ISNGSENFKKKNIEKNKY

-1403 EGEQIVLC
+1403 DGEQIVRC

-1426 FNKLDLENNNILFS
+1426 FNKLDLENDNIYFS
-1440 LEESKTDEASQ
+1440 LEESKTDETPQ
-1451 EIEENYI
+1451 ELEENDSNAE
-1458 RGKYQNIA
+1458 YQNGS
-1466 QKEERD
+1466 QKKE
-1472 KYDNKNSGNNND
+1472 KDNDNNRNNDNND

-1500 NTKSFII
+1500 ITKSFII
-1507 KETQRY
+1507 KETQRH

-1520 LKRKKEKKNGFYC
+1520 LKKKKEKKNGFYC
-1533 MQKFLNNL
+1533 LQKFLNNL

-1554 IKKDNLNENIEKNF
+1554 IKKENLNENIEKNF

-1580 NFIYTSQVSQNL
+1580 NFIYTAQVSNT
-1592 DNISEDHKLIE
+1592 SEDHKLVEIA
-1603 TVSVKKKKENQTN
+1603 SVKKKKERQTS
-1616 RKNKKNRNNKISDIS
+1616 RKNKKNRNSQISDIS
-1631 NTMCKDI
+1631 SILCKDTYT
-1638 HASQYSDQNI
+1638 SQDSDQNI
-1648 FELMREKNEDSEMKE
+1648 FELMEKRNEDPQMKEREK
-1663 KEKIVFLKKT
+1663 IIFIKKA

-1682 NVKENQDTILS
+1682 NVKENQDIILS

-1794 EVNIIINRTLKPTQ
+1794 EVDTIINRTQKNDQ
-1808 NFLLKNRK
+1808 NFLLKNRQT
-1816 NEKKNKDFEISQIS
+1816 EKKDKDLEISQAS
-1830 DKIQNI
+1830 EKVRN
-1836 RSKDI
+1836 KDI
-1841 DSATNNTSENE
+1841 DSVTNNTSENG
-1852 YEWNHKN
+1852 YEWNCKN
-1859 SQINLNEYITDEI
+1859 NQINLNEYITDEI

-1908 NLLKQDDNTK
+1908 DLLKQDDNTK
-1918 YEENNYKQF
+1918 YEENQQI

-1934 DSISD
+1934 DSVTD
-1939 NVLILNDLIERYASP
+1939 NVLILNDIIERYASP

-1973 INIFAFSKKKKEME
+1973 INIFALSNKRNEME
-1987 YLQDR
+1987 YTQD
-1992 ITKIPNKDNIT
+1992 KASKMSNKR
-2003 DENEQNYKSTT
+2003 EQDYKSTT
-2014 SLCKKKN
+2014 LCKSKN
-2021 YSENLSQEI
+2021 YSQALPNETESDGQ
-2030 EYDRHDTFIYAET
+2030 YDES
-2043 FNDQT
+2043 FNDHS
-2048 NNKYIEIEEDIN
+2048 NSKYVEIEEDVN
-2060 NLFIHLLYVFKNK
+2060 NLFIHLLFVFKNK

-2085 MDKNFRKYE
+2085 MDKNFKKYE
-2094 EKLNIMQN
+2094 DKLNIIQN
-2102 MMNKYNVNGEDY
+2102 VMNKYNVDEY
-2114 EEDENNPETKKKEEK
+2114 EEEENHAETTKKEEK
-2129 KKKLIKKKKK
+2129 KKKLILKKKK

-2147 RSKQDIK
+2147 RNKQDLK
-2154 NDNIKYN
+2154 NGNTKYN
-2161 YNDEDEYL
+2161 YNDEDENL
-2169 NDSNSQDELSSDDE
+2169 NDSNSVDESRSSDDE

-2188 KENYLTKTKNNIY
+2188 KENSLTKTKNNIY

-2222 ILEVWIYNLI
+2222 ILEVWIHNLI

-2246 ETKKIIKIFNIIIE
+2246 ETKKIIQIFNIIIE

-2328 VQLLCSL
+2328 IQLLCSL

-2350 EDCFIALY
+2350 EDCFIVLY

-2365 VNNYIHQLNDFVREF
+2365 VNNYILQLNDFIREF
-2380 YYMSEEDKIAIKFKL
+2380 YYMSEEDKTAIKYKL
-2395 CQLHLLKLNEKDNQN
+2395 CQLYLLKLNEKDEQIM
-2410 TDKKEKLEDHEFQK
+2410 DDKEKHEDPEFQK
-2424 QIQSQGFEDTDKNN
+2424 QIQSQGLEDNDKNS
-2438 NLQNPENFFLCNII
+2438 NLQNPENFFLHNII
-2452 DITYENFICFL
+2452 DITYEDFISFL

-2505 NNMYKDE
+2505 NDIYKDE
-2512 IDTKIHAT
+2512 VDTKLHAT
-2520 LIDEINENKNSNKYS
+2520 LTDETNENKSSINNYS
-2535 NDKKIKYIKL
+2535 NGKSIKYIKL
-2545 SDLNKKVQI
+2545 SDLSKNIQI

-2656 LNLRNLFFFCINSQ
+2656 LHLRNLFFFCINSQ

-2684 LIKAYEH
+2684 LIKTYEH

-2701 THSVENHDNFTNS
+2701 THSLENNDNLPNI
-2714 SNKNKNVLDRVEPN
+2714 SNKNKSILEPVESGDP
-2728 DLNCKTKRKQ
+2728 NCKTKRKQ
-2738 GNSGRNNK
+2738 ANSGRNNK
-2746 DNYYKKEKRTNQ
+2746 DNHYKKEKRSNQ
-2758 TYKIQSKNYEKES
+2758 TDKSQSFEKES
-2771 NSTDIYLNDSNK
+2771 NS
-2783 NYSASNSSTMFANT
+2783 SAMFAST
-2797 DYKSNENNN
+2797 DHKSNENIQHNN
-2806 ISKGINKLDCKNN
+2806 ISKGRNKINCKNN
-2819 KMKIEASIGNDA
+2819 KMKIETSIGDDDK
-2831 EIETQIGDEED
+2831 IETQIGED
-2842 IYDAENSHVN
+2842 DDAYDAENGDAN
-2852 KSKTEQ
+2852 KSRAEN
-2858 FDNKKKFIQK
+2858 FANKKKNMQK
-2868 KNKEIEITNKKEINN
+2868 KNKQTEIANKRESIRNG
-2883 NNEDKNMINNNC
+2883 EDSSWN
-2895 HENENKFSQQTNTT
+2895 ENENKFDQQTDTP

-2915 HVLLLASLFTQKIVE
+2915 HVLLLASLFTQKIIE
-2930 IIKINQ
+2930 ILKINKI
-2936 FYYLDCSQEELNH
+2936 FYLDCSQEELNH
-2949 IKNLGVQILNHLY
+2949 IKNLGIQILNHLY
-2962 REGFIQSTSICPTI
+2962 REGFIQSTSISPTI
-2976 FPLCFSSDVKLK
+2976 FPLCFSSDIKLK

-3020 IIENYYIK
+3020 IIENYYIQ
-3028 NRKQNYPNNED
+3028 NRKQNCSNNEE

-3090 SHFVL
+3090 SHSVL

-3100 SFVRYMN
+3100 NFIRFMN
-3107 QKYPQYNQTEPQNYN
+3107 QKYLQYNQTGPQNMSQCDQN
-3122 DSIYTEMYSKNGAVQ
+3122 DNVYTEVCSQNGVIQ

-3143 IYCYISKNYFPQ
+3143 IYCYISKNYLPK
-3155 DRQRTSNDFEENSSD
+3155 DRQRISNDFEEDLSD
-3170 ENLDTSENDEKYDE
+3170 ENFDTSENDENDDE
-3184 NENEKENSYELRKGL
+3184 NENSHELKKKS
-3199 NSRKNKRNG
+3199 NVRKNKRNG
-3208 SNKLLNS
+3208 SNKILNN
-3215 KESINFES
+3215 KESITFES
-3223 VIAYSTTN
+3223 VTADSTTN
-3231 YENLCNKD
+3231 YENSYDKD
-3239 TGENIY
+3239 IGKNIY

-3308 SSTINIGNDA
+3308 SSTINTGNDT
-3318 DKVKPDYFHL
+3318 DKVKPDYFHF

-3343 REKEILNTPYITP
+3343 REKEMLNTPHIAP
-3356 NLNKIKC
+3356 NLNKVKC

-3368 LNNLVTNLM
+3368 LGNLVTNLM
-3377 GNYNLSSERLSDLI
+3377 GNYNLGADRLNDLI

-3405 KEEKKNNFNYYDY
+3405 REEKKRNFNYYDY

-3423 DIYMGN
+3423 DIYIGN
-3429 PTEIVNKYSKHNL
+3429 STEIVNKYSKHNL

-3451 LCKLINEGKNKKI
+3451 LNKLINEGKNNKI
-3464 LQKKKKKKNW
+3464 LQRKRKKRVVKKTKVNKEEE
-3474 KKSAG
+3474 

>member
-23 DEGFNFYSNGNNNIS
+23 DEEFNFYGNGNNNINNNNIG
-38 NNFPKKENGQIA
+38 NNFPKKENAQIA

-56 LNVSNSYKINVEN
+56 LNISNSYKINVEN

-104 INKKSC
+104 INKKNC
-110 NLYNPNLCY
+110 NFYNPNLCY
-119 VNNSSGLQ
+119 VNNSSDLQ
-127 ENISS
+127 PNISS
-132 QNKVLNQKYSDQ
+132 QNNVLNQKYSDQ
-144 HYFKYNFSEYQFQNN
+144 HYFKYNFSEHQFQNSV
-159 IKEKWK
+159 KEKWK

-173 YNTHGNSQNLFRPN
+173 YSTHGNSQNLFRPN
-187 SRTSN
+187 SRASN
-192 DINSNSNNNNNYYND
+192 GINSNNSNNNNYYND
-207 FHNYYNRGSNF
+207 FHHYYNRGSNW
-218 YNNNYKSI
+218 YNNNNNNSNSNSNSNSNYNNNNNNNSNNNSNSNYNPI
-226 YTNRPNIT
+226 YINRSYIN

-259 DPQNMNYIDSN
+259 NPQNMNYIDSN
-270 IINQIDMIKFAY
+270 IINQIDMIKIAY
-282 KTKFHNQKNINNIKH
+282 KTKFHNQKNMNNTKNS
-297 AYNIEKS
+297 YNIINKS

-310 YLSQNNCQL
+310 YLPQNNSQFGIL
-319 DIWPNISNPAPN
+319 PNVSNSPPN

-337 IHIEPHQNNKLFPIL
+337 IHIEPHQNNKFIPIL
-352 ETHKFEKKTDEII
+352 ETHQFEKKTDKIIPEI
-365 TEIDN
+365 N
-370 NDLMNIN
+370 NSDIMNTNENLQTQKIPQ
-377 GNSQTHK
+377 NSNK
-384 MAPNLNEEENQTLEK
+384 EENQILEK
-399 IINPINMNNIV
+399 IIKPINVNDIV
-410 DKNAKI
+410 DKIAKM
-416 QTEDDNHKIDT
+416 QTENDNNKIDT
-427 EKIDKINNSIII
+427 EKIDQINSSIIR
-439 QDNKNDLNENKIN
+439 QDNKNDPNENKIN
-452 NHNINIIEEISPN
+452 NHNIKTIEEIIPN
-465 LNEENEEKSIR
+465 LSGQNEQNEQNEEKPIS
-476 GILINEEKFSNFIEN
+476 GILINEENFSNFIEN
-491 DKSLPLSSLMFE
+491 DKSLQLPSLLFE
-503 PKKELEIFKS
+503 KKKESEIFET
-513 PELLDQT
+513 PEIVDQA

-525 YTLKDRKNK
+525 YTLKDMKNK
-534 ETEKYKNDYINLNKD
+534 EIGEYKNDYINLNKD

-613 NIDSYTNREI
+613 NIDNYTNKEI
-623 SYRKFVKEYKEV
+623 SYRKFVKEDKEI
-635 NSSSSFLD
+635 NSSSSCLD
-643 EYGNENSINDEE
+643 EYGNEKNINDDE
-655 EDEVI
+655 EDEFI
-660 QSKLENNTEDEN
+660 QSKLENNAEDEN
-672 MNKIS
+672 V
-677 KKYSQKNR
+677 KKAEKKTKKKN
-685 QTNTKKNNLKN
+685 KKNNP
-696 NSIDEKTNTNN
+696 IDEKTNTNN
-707 ISDII
+707 INDII

-849 ILDNLIMNIN
+849 ILDNLIININ

-897 YGDIKKKFI
+897 YGDIKNKFM
-906 LQQKF
+906 LQQ
-911 KQIKIQ
+911 IKRQ
-917 NKLDKKTDKNV
+917 NKIDKKSDKNE
-928 SKKFKNGKKREK
+928 KKREK
-940 IYSMSSHDYSRI
+940 IYSLSSRDYSSFN
-952 IDKDEE
+952 DE
-958 DEEDEDDEE
+958 DENDDDDDDDDEE

-976 GKKGEKHNNN
+976 GKKGEKKKNN
-986 NNKLKLKKKNIKTTE
+986 NNKLKLNKKNIKTTE
-1001 IKHVK
+1001 TKNVK
-1006 DSNSSSDDS
+1006 DSSSSSDDS
-1015 FNFSIFTSENDSEI
+1015 LNFSIFTSENDSENF
-1029 LQSDIFLEKKLV
+1029 QSDIFLEKKLI
-1041 GKPTNSDKVSKLR
+1041 GNSTNSDKVSKLR
-1054 NNNNFIN
+1054 NDDKFI
-1061 DKNVYID
+1061 KSKSGYGD

-1073 HKSVERKYSMR
+1073 HKSMERKYSMR

-1101 THDMKIMHHNK
+1101 THDMKIMHRNKNK
-1112 KKKNRDTIKVIA
+1112 KNIDTDKVIA
-1124 PIKYSDSIDQ
+1124 PIKYSDSSDQ
-1134 YFDITY
+1134 YFDMKY
-1140 QKESLKTYEAKKKTE
+1140 RKESLKKYETKKKTE
-1155 IANLENP
+1155 ITNLENP
-1162 TEEALNKFMM
+1162 TEEAINNFMM

-1267 NYINNSCFHLLY
+1267 NYVNNSCFHLLY
-1279 NFNNETKNNKFIKPI
+1279 NFNNEIKNNKFIKPI
-1294 LNIKDDN
+1294 LNIKGGNNSDN
-1301 NNNNNHI
+1301 NNDNNNGNNNDNNNDNKI
-1308 DPIQN
+1308 GPVPN
-1313 DSEIKLS
+1313 DSEIKPS
-1320 PSFRKA
+1320 PSFRKH
-1326 NKILNREDSKSK
+1326 NNIFSRENSKNK
-1338 KLTQTAKNKK
+1338 KLTQTTKNKK
-1348 AIIKGKNPKKKN
+1348 TIIKGKNSKKANQKKN
-1360 QKKNEQNESTD
+1360 QKNEQDESSDKINTTNMLNDNFQKNE
-1371 NINITSISN
+1371 
-1380 DNENFKKNDTEKKNN
+1380 TEKKKKI
-1395 FKCCHEKK
+1395 KCCHEKK
-1403 EGEQIVLC
+1403 EGEQIIIC
-1411 SICEQLYHITCINKG
+1411 SICEELYHITCINKG
-1426 FNKLDLENNNILFS
+1426 FNKLNLEHNNIFYS
-1440 LEESKTDEASQ
+1440 LEESKTDETSQ
-1451 EIEENYI
+1451 DIEENDTKE
-1458 RGKYQNIA
+1458 KYQNIA
-1466 QKEERD
+1466 EKKERD
-1472 KYDNKNSGNNND
+1472 KCDDNND

-1500 NTKSFII
+1500 IIKSFII
-1507 KETQRY
+1507 KETQRH

-1520 LKRKKEKKNGFYC
+1520 LKKEKEKKNGFYC
-1533 MQKFLNNL
+1533 LQKFLNNL

-1554 IKKDNLNENIEKNF
+1554 IKKENLNENIEKNF

-1580 NFIYTSQVSQNL
+1580 NFIYTCQVSENY
-1592 DNISEDHKLIE
+1592 KLIE
-1603 TVSVKKKKENQTN
+1603 TASVKKKKENLTN
-1616 RKNKKNRNNKISDIS
+1616 RKNKKNRNNKISDIN
-1631 NTMCKDI
+1631 NTMCKDMDI
-1638 HASQYSDQNI
+1638 SQYSDQNI
-1648 FELMREKNEDSEMKE
+1648 FELMGKKNKSSEMKE
-1663 KEKIVFLKKT
+1663 KEKAIFLKET

-1724 NQLFYILYENNN
+1724 NRLFYILYENNN

-1794 EVNIIINRTLKPTQ
+1794 EVDIIINRTLKPTQ
-1808 NFLLKNRK
+1808 NLLLNNRK
-1816 NEKKNKDFEISQIS
+1816 NEKKNKDFEIKQIS
-1830 DKIQNI
+1830 EKIQNI
-1836 RSKDI
+1836 RNKDI

-1852 YEWNHKN
+1852 YEWNNKN

-1908 NLLKQDDNTK
+1908 NLLKQDDHANF
-1918 YEENNYKQF
+1918 E
-1927 HKENKIN
+1927 ENKIN

-1962 TVLEILIEIFF
+1962 TILEILIEIFF
-1973 INIFAFSKKKKEME
+1973 INIFAFSKKRKEME

-1992 ITKIPNKDNIT
+1992 IIQIPNKNNIT

-2030 EYDRHDTFIYAET
+2030 EHDRHDTFIYAET
-2043 FNDQT
+2043 FNDQH
-2048 NNKYIEIEEDIN
+2048 NNKYIEIEEDVN

-2085 MDKNFRKYE
+2085 MDKNFKKYE
-2094 EKLNIMQN
+2094 DKLNIIQN
-2102 MMNKYNVNGEDY
+2102 VMNKYN
-2114 EEDENNPETKKKEEK
+2114 
-2129 KKKLIKKKKK
+2129 
-2139 KKNAIKNK
+2139 

-2161 YNDEDEYL
+2161 YNDEDDYL
-2169 NDSNSQDELSSDDE
+2169 NDSNSQNESRSSDN
-2183 EKLKN
+2183 EKILKN
-2188 KENYLTKTKNNIY
+2188 KENCLTKTKNNIY

-2208 YKYIEILRNKCIKY
+2208 YKYIDILGNKCIKY

-2350 EDCFIALY
+2350 EDCFIVLY

-2365 VNNYIHQLNDFVREF
+2365 VNNYIHQLNDFIREF
-2380 YYMSEEDKIAIKFKL
+2380 YYMSENDKNAIKYKL
-2395 CQLHLLKLNEKDNQN
+2395 CQLFLLKLNEKD
-2410 TDKKEKLEDHEFQK
+2410 EKVADEQEKIEDHEFQN
-2424 QIQSQGFEDTDKNN
+2424 QIQPQEVDDNDKNN
-2438 NLQNPENFFLCNII
+2438 NLQNPENFFLYNII
-2452 DITYENFICFL
+2452 DITYENFVCFL

-2474 SISHNDILNINKYTW
+2474 SISHNDIININKYTW

-2505 NNMYKDE
+2505 NDVYKDK

-2520 LIDEINENKNSNKYS
+2520 LIDNIDENKYS
-2535 NDKKIKYIKL
+2535 NDKKIKYINL
-2545 SDLNKKVQI
+2545 SDLSKKVQI

-2607 YKFYDVVLIL
+2607 YKFYDVVLVL

-2684 LIKAYEH
+2684 LIKTYEH

-2701 THSVENHDNFTNS
+2701 THSFENHDNFTNF
-2714 SNKNKNVLDRVEPN
+2714 SNKNKNILDPVEPTDSN
-2728 DLNCKTKRKQ
+2728 YKTKRKQ
-2738 GNSGRNNK
+2738 GNTGRNVK
-2746 DNYYKKEKRTNQ
+2746 DNYYKKEKKTNQ
-2758 TYKIQSKNYEKES
+2758 IDKIESKNYEKES
-2771 NSTDIYLNDSNK
+2771 NSADIYLNDSNQS
-2783 NYSASNSSTMFANT
+2783 YSASNLSNMFTNT
-2797 DYKSNENNN
+2797 DYKSNENNQHNN
-2806 ISKGINKLDCKNN
+2806 ISKGINKLNFKNN
-2819 KMKIEASIGNDA
+2819 KMKIEVSNDNNDDDDD
-2831 EIETQIGDEED
+2831 EIETQIGDEDD

-2852 KSKTEQ
+2852 KSQIEQ
-2858 FDNKKKFIQK
+2858 FDNKRKIIQK
-2868 KNKEIEITNKKEINN
+2868 KNKHIEIINKKEINN
-2883 NNEDKNMINNNC
+2883 NSENKKMTNNTENNNC
-2895 HENENKFSQQTNTT
+2895 HGNENKFSQQTNTT

-2915 HVLLLASLFTQKIVE
+2915 HILLLASLFTQKIVE
-2930 IIKINQ
+2930 IIKINK

-2949 IKNLGVQILNHLY
+2949 IKNLGIQILNHLY
-2962 REGFIQSTSICPTI
+2962 KEGFIQSTSICPTI
-2976 FPLCFSSDVKLK
+2976 FPLSFSSDMKLK
-2988 LQGQKV
+2988 LQSQKV

-3028 NRKQNYPNNED
+3028 NIKQNCTNNED
-3039 YKNIDNM
+3039 YKNVDNM
-3046 NQFFLFSQMEPI
+3046 NKFFLFSQMEPI

-3107 QKYPQYNQTEPQNYN
+3107 QKYTQYNQTEPQNYN
-3122 DSIYTEMYSKNGAVQ
+3122 DNTYTEMSSKNEAIQ

-3143 IYCYISKNYFPQ
+3143 IYCYISKNYLPQ
-3155 DRQRTSNDFEENSSD
+3155 DRQRTSNDFEENISD
-3170 ENLDTSENDEKYDE
+3170 ENLDTSENDEKDDE
-3184 NENEKENSYELRKGL
+3184 NENSYELRKRS

-3223 VIAYSTTN
+3223 VITDSSTN
-3231 YENLCNKD
+3231 YENLCDKD

-3308 SSTINIGNDA
+3308 SSTINIGNDV
-3318 DKVKPDYFHL
+3318 DKVKPEYFHF
-3328 LDEHIKQITNEDDNI
+3328 LDEHIKQITNEDDHI

-3377 GNYNLSSERLSDLI
+3377 GNYNLGAERLSDLI

-3405 KEEKKNNFNYYDY
+3405 REEKKNNFNYYDY

-3423 DIYMGN
+3423 DIYIGN
-3429 PTEIVNKYSKHNL
+3429 STEIVNKYSKHNL

-3451 LCKLINEGKNKKI
+3451 LNKLINEGKNKKI
-3464 LQKKKKKKNW
+3464 LQKKRKKRIGKKTQINNEE
-3474 KKSAG
+3474 